1 MQGVCDCII
10 NGCQRF
16 LEQRNEYQLPF
27 GHHAEITLVQVG
39 PRPAS
44 RRLQYRPVRACRG
57 PGNEATV
64 CVHPGAA
71 MSNLYN
77 VFPVGG

>member
-1 MQGVCDCII
+1 MAAKG
-10 NGCQRF
+10 F

-64 CVHPGAA
+64 CTSWYCNVQFV
-71 MSNLYN
+71 LCYN